1 MVTKLENDC
10 LREKAVKEAVDAA
23 HRIIL
28 DASDGSEEE
37 TNYLTAAV
45 AEKLMQS
52 ALHPFSA
59 AIMKKDLDDQ
69 ISGKLT

>member
-52 ALHPFSA
+52 ALHPFFA

>member
-10 LREKAVKEAVDAA
+10 LREKAVKEAVDAVY
-23 HRIIL
+23 RIIL

-45 AEKLMQS
+45 AERLMQT
-52 ALHPFSA
+52 ALLPFSA
-59 AIMKKDLDDQ
+59 AILKKDLDDQ